1 MFDVWKEGLP
11 EISGVSRSRSKLL
24 EQIHFLRD
32 RHMQSLCYIPLF
44 KREHPATWGD
54 EITKTV
60 KAYNERLNDITL
72 LPGKVLP
79 LNDDLLTDL
88 KAGKAIP
95 LNKTLFVLVTLNG
108 EDLQGAAEKLYRLA
122 VAGYYPVLLYPEKDT
137 RIQKNPD
144 LLYKLVKQGAYT
156 IMDATSLLS
165 ITDKGRRKCIRA
177 LVSGNLIHMI
187 GNYSE
192 IFTKYDEDKVEE
204 IDMVLSKINPAQ
216 KEQMKENLGNLLSSK
231 SIRIEEPLHIDK
243 RSISSFFS
251 KSKA

>member
-1 MFDVWKEGLP
+1 M
-11 EISGVSRSRSKLL
+11 
-24 EQIHFLRD
+24 
-32 RHMQSLCYIPLF
+32 
-44 KREHPATWGD
+44 
-54 EITKTV
+54 
-60 KAYNERLNDITL
+60 
-72 LPGKVLP
+72 LP

>member
-1 MFDVWKEGLP
+1 MFDVWNEGLP

-44 KREHPATWGD
+44 KRDDAATWGD
-54 EITKTV
+54 EVTKTV
-60 KAYNERLNDITL
+60 KAYNEKLNGITL
-72 LPGKVLP
+72 LQGQVLP
-79 LNDDLLTDL
+79 LDDDLLTDL
-88 KAGKAIP
+88 QAGRAIP
-95 LNKTLFVLVTLNG
+95 LNKTLFVLVTLDG
-108 EDLQGAAEKLYRLA
+108 EDLQNAAEKLYQLA

-137 RIQKNPD
+137 RIQKHPD

-156 IMDATSLLS
+156 MMDATSLLS
-165 ITDKGRRKCIRA
+165 TTDKGRKKCTRA

-192 IFTKYDEDKVEE
+192 IFTKWDENKMEE
-204 IDMVLSKINPAQ
+204 VDTILSKINPAQ
-216 KEQMKENLGNLLSSK
+216 QKSIKENFANLLSSK
-231 SIRIEEPLHIDK
+231 TIRIEEPLHVDK